1 MLLVVVGL
9 LLFVLLASRR
19 EGFKFEMKTD
29 FGGVGLGGMPN
40 LATAATAHLK
50 YLHDTAWE
58 YIPFRSKLRAMHREF
73 RRRKFYKD

>member
-1 MLLVVVGL
+1 MWLVVVGL
-9 LLFVLLASRR
+9 LLIVLLASRK

-29 FGGVGLGGMPN
+29 FGGLGPMPN

-58 YIPFRSKLRAMHREF
+58 YVPFRSKLRALHREF